1 MKYSLVVVVLAF
13 LSSASQARQYSW
25 NFMDIGF
32 SEDGLG
38 SGPSYAVSS
47 DFMSNLFARTSIL
60 RHQQQ
65 TDTKPINSLFSFF
78 TAGYQYRSLFFEA
91 GVSQYDIC
99 WYACAGYTGNIV
111 MAGLA
116 GGSGSLRA
124 KFGVGTLNIMDQ
136 RWSVFEADASYA
148 INQKFGISF
157 GIMDINDLTEKITK
171 FSLRMTW

>member
-1 MKYSLVVVVLAF
+1 MKYSLVIVILVF
-13 LSSASQARQYSW
+13 LSSASQAKQYSW
-25 NFMDIGF
+25 NYMDIGY

-38 SGPSYAVSS
+38 SGSSYAVSS
-47 DFMSNLFARTSIL
+47 DFMSHLFARASIL

-65 TDTKPINSLFSFF
+65 ADTKPINSLFSFF

-116 GGSGSLRA
+116 AGSDSLTG
-124 KFGVGTLNIMDQ
+124 KFGVGTLDIMDQ
-136 RWSVFEADASYA
+136 RWSVFEADANYA
-148 INQKFGISF
+148 INQKISISF